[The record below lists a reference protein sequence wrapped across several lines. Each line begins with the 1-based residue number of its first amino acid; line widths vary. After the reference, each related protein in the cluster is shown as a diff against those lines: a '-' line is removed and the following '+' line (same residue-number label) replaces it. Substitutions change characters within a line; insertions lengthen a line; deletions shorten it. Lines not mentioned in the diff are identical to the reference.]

1 MLCRGYFNSPEI
13 LACHKAA
20 ITVTVPKPL
29 TSRAKSD
36 GRSGNRT
43 LPICQWRTPIAA
55 RPGSS
60 AKRRSRVRRYGRAST
75 RFVAIACPR

>member
-36 GRSGNRT
+36 GRSGKQDFAY
-43 LPICQWRTPIAA
+43 LPVEDAYRCPA
-55 RPGSS
+55 GE
-60 AKRRSRVRRYGRAST
+60 RREEA
-75 RFVAIACPR
+75 VAC